1 VKAIGENTARQYAD
15 VIARAF
21 PHGFGGGLA
30 DEVNESWPE
39 SSRKMLRKAIVRHYK
54 ELAAEKVGRE
64 LAEHVRP
71 AHTKKKL
78 RRFPSAAD
86 MQAFVVAASS
96 MKMPKIRV
104 LMKLY
109 AKLGLRAEDLLGV
122 TREQVEA
129 AMKTGQLIVVV
140 KGDKEHALPI
150 KYVRDELRDLLDLP
164 AALPKRIAE
173 QDGSLWPWQR
183 VADILSVGEGSRS
196 AYSELYRAVKRVATA
211 AGLNAKDWSPHKLR
225 HGFASG
231 LARDG
236 VPMIVIS
243 KLLGHEQLSTTDRYL
258 HADSADLE
266 KYMPR

>member
-1 VKAIGENTARQYAD
+1 MKAIGENTARQYAD

-21 PHGFGGGLA
+21 PHGFSGSMA
-30 DEVNESWPE
+30 AEVNESWPE

-54 ELAAEKVGRE
+54 EIAAERVGRE
-64 LAEHVRP
+64 LAEFVRP

-129 AMKTGQLIVVV
+129 AMKTGQLVVVV

-258 HADSADLE
+258 HADKSDLE